1 MYYQP
6 QALWPVHQEAVPP
19 GSPRK
24 ARESAWNRSDK
35 WEQFNCSG
43 IWTCYLVRS
52 TQESCYCLI
61 AKSCLTLWNPVNYSL
76 PGIFQNIGVCC
87 HFLLQGIFL
96 TQGLNPWLVQVS
108 CIAGRFSTTEPLGKP
123 KKDWRQKEKTATE
136 DEMFRWHHP
145 RNGHEFEQTLGDSG
159 GQRSLACCT
168 PRPCRVRH
176 NVATE

>member
-24 ARESAWNRSDK
+24 ARESAWNHSNK

-43 IWTCYLVRS
+43 VWSCYLVRS

-61 AKSCLTLWNPVNYSL
+61 AKSCLTLWNPVNYNL

-108 CIAGRFSTTEPLGKP
+108 CIAGRFSTWATWETQERLKTKGKDSTRGWDVQMASSTEWTWIWANPG
-123 KKDWRQKEKTATE
+123 R
-136 DEMFRWHHP
+136 
-145 RNGHEFEQTLGDSG
+145 
-159 GQRSLACCT
+159 
-168 PRPCRVRH
+168 
-176 NVATE
+176 